1 MNTQI
6 KNWMNGA
13 ENIVNCSAQSFAM
26 LFGEISPKINTTTV
40 TTTVEIVAPESP
52 YCRTKI
58 TVPSDAIA
66 MFTMLF
72 PMSTVEIS
80 LPYCSSSRQASAA
93 FLFPFSA
100 SAFNFVVLTEE
111 NAVSVAEK

>member
-1 MNTQI
+1 
-6 KNWMNGA
+6 MNGA

-100 SAFNFVVLTEE
+100 SAFSFVVLTEE